1 MAYQIKRK
9 SKIQETLELVSG
21 ETTLP
26 ISVEID
32 IDRMGAA
39 ISNAQD
45 TLVMAQKLIEQE
57 PRSPKA
63 QKAYGASII
72 ALFAVV
78 FGKEDTEKILAF
90 YDGNYEEMLIDVC
103 PFISEVIMPKV
114 KEASEARKAQLLE
127 AANSMRRYK

>member
-21 ETTLP
+21 DTTLP
-26 ISVEID
+26 INVDID

-39 ISNAQD
+39 ISDAQD
-45 TLVMAQKLIEQE
+45 VLVMAQKLIEQE
-57 PRSPKA
+57 PHSAKA
-63 QKAYGASII
+63 QEAYGSAII

-78 FGKEDTEKILAF
+78 FGKENTEKILAF

-103 PFISEVIMPKV
+103 PFISDVIMPKV
-114 KEASEARKAQLLE
+114 KEASEARKAQLLN
-127 AANSMRRYK
+127 AANSMRRGK

>member
-9 SKIQETLELVSG
+9 SKIQETLELISG
-21 ETTLP
+21 DTTLP
-26 ISVEID
+26 VNVDID

-39 ISNAQD
+39 IADAQD
-45 TLVMAQKLIEQE
+45 VLAMAQKLIEQE

-63 QKAYGASII
+63 QEAYGASII

-78 FGKEDTEKILAF
+78 FGKENTEEILAF

-103 PFISEVIMPKV
+103 PFISDVIMPKV
-114 KEASEARKAQLLE
+114 KEASETRKTELLN
-127 AANSMRRYK
+127 AANAMRRDK

>member
-21 ETTLP
+21 DTTLP
-26 ISVEID
+26 INVDID

-39 ISNAQD
+39 IADAQD
-45 TLVMAQKLIEQE
+45 VLVMAQKLIEQE
-57 PRSPKA
+57 PHSAKA
-63 QKAYGASII
+63 QEAYGASII

-78 FGKEDTEKILAF
+78 FGKESTEKILAF

-103 PFISEVIMPKV
+103 PFISDVIMPKV
-114 KEASEARKAQLLE
+114 KEASETRKTELLN
-127 AANSMRRYK
+127 AANAMRRNK